1 MQAKIKANVIFISRL
16 SDLMKQKAFN
26 QSSLASVA
34 KISQTS
40 ISAYLRGKRNPGAE
54 ELGALAQAL
63 NVSMDWL
70 WGSVEDPENTMTDSK
85 PKETK
90 KSDWKSRAKVAEAKV
105 EALKEIIPAILDS
118 NAKMNEAA
126 KRLSKL
132 NL

>member
-1 MQAKIKANVIFISRL
+1 
-16 SDLMKQKAFN
+16 
-26 QSSLASVA
+26 
-34 KISQTS
+34 
-40 ISAYLRGKRNPGAE
+40 
-54 ELGALAQAL
+54 
-63 NVSMDWL
+63 MDWL

-118 NAKMNEAA
+118 NAKMNEAT